1 MARIVAGYNIGFR
14 APGAHIGTTN
24 MRGLGFRLA
33 LGFAALAAFAA
44 NVSAAEFSSLEERMS
59 VKDFKAAG
67 LEKLSPQELE
77 QLNAWLRAH
86 GLAGKA
92 GSAAG
97 GGQSAEE
104 GFRPKGFFGSGS
116 DTGPVQSRIKGTIKG
131 WSGHTLFEL
140 ENGQAWEQTDGT
152 EFNIPA
158 VTNPG
163 VTIEQ
168 GLMGAWNLKIEGYNR
183 SARVTRVR

>member
-1 MARIVAGYNIGFR
+1 
-14 APGAHIGTTN
+14 
-24 MRGLGFRLA
+24 MRGLA
-33 LGFAALAAFAA
+33 LLFAALAGCAA
-44 NVSAAEFSSLEERMS
+44 TASAAEFSSLEERMS

-77 QLNAWLRAH
+77 QLNVWLRAH

-97 GGQSAEE
+97 GGSQSAEE

-131 WSGHTLFEL
+131 WSGSTVFEL
-140 ENGQAWEQTDGT
+140 ENGQAWQQTDGT

-168 GLMGAWNLKIEGYNR
+168 GLVGAWNLKIEGYNR